1 MIPLDIGWNL
11 VSNIYCERNI
21 RHMKRKNFM
30 MIISFVLL
38 AILFS
43 LSVNAYVNVSASS
56 SGASA
61 VASSVYPIAL
71 YARATIHNLLDQVNV
86 TDEGVK
92 YNAAASVSASQLY
105 DVGRYPPTNSYAAA
119 SVGNFEDIWDSWPD

>member
-1 MIPLDIGWNL
+1 
-11 VSNIYCERNI
+11 
-21 RHMKRKNFM
+21 MKRKNFL

-43 LSVNAYVNVSASS
+43 LSVNAYSSVSASS

-61 VASSVYPIAL
+61 YASNVYPIAL

-92 YNAAASVSASQLY
+92 YYAAASVSASQLY
-105 DVGRYPPTNSYAAA
+105 DVGRYPPTSSYASAI
-119 SVGNFEDIWDSWPD
+119 VGENEIWDSWPD

>member
-1 MIPLDIGWNL
+1 
-11 VSNIYCERNI
+11 
-21 RHMKRKNFM
+21 MKRKNFM

-43 LSVNAYVNVSASS
+43 LTVNASVYAVASS
-56 SGASA
+56 SGANA
-61 VASSVYPIAL
+61 TAGNVYPIAL

-92 YNAAASVSASQLY
+92 LYASASVSASQLY

-119 SVGNFEDIWDSWPD
+119 TVGDTESISDSWPD